1 MNTVAALGG
10 HSDPLQIRKPA
21 SSGLVVGM
29 ADVIACNWPFAADFT
44 FFCHGKTPYI
54 ENVHMIYAKT
64 GYIHVLRILGK
75 LFLKL
80 ASLPLY

>member
-1 MNTVAALGG
+1 MNAVAALSG
-10 HSDPLQIRKPA
+10 HSNSLQIGEPA
-21 SSGLVVGM
+21 SPGLVVGM

-80 ASLPLY
+80 PSLPLY